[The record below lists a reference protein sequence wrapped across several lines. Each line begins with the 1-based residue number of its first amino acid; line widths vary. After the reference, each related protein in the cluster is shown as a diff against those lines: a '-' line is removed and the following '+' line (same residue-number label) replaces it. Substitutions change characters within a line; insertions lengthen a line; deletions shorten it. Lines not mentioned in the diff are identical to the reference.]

1 MEENSVQRPA
11 FEKHFLS
18 VLSDFKGVCTI
29 LLHQDFKWRLL
40 APQRVRKPDLSTEFS
55 RLAVFLARC

>member
-29 LLHQDFKWRLL
+29 LLHQYFKWRLL
-40 APQRVRKPDLSTEFS
+40 VPPWIRKQD
-55 RLAVFLARC
+55 LAVEF